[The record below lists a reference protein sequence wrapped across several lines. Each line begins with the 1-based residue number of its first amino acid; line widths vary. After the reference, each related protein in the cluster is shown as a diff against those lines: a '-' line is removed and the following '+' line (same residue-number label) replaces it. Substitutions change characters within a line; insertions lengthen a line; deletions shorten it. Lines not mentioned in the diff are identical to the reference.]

1 MIAALVTVMI
11 NGYPFFM
18 AFVVGSEGWQ
28 QGGWALLFLTIPL
41 GLVLLLAGTVMSI
54 RRRLRSGRTGTS

>member
-1 MIAALVTVMI
+1 MIAALVAVVI

-28 QGGWALLFLTIPL
+28 QGGWALLFVTIPL
-41 GLVLLLAGTVMSI
+41 GLVLLLVGGVMSV
-54 RRRLRSGRTGTS
+54 RRRLQDRPTSTS